1 MLQVIFRYTNEDDL
15 LPIINPI
22 LSRILLSL
30 KSKDFR
36 VVHQASSLLFM
47 SRSLLNCTSKIPL
60 KCPLLN
66 VIDTLHFLSTSF
78 WNEYIYYLICIFIR
92 QARTTA
98 TYAYKLILLQVKIAT
113 LDESQK
119 TEILKFEEE
128 KNKLFGWINDMS

>member
-1 MLQVIFRYTNEDDL
+1 MVAKDHSLVKTILSGFLKHWPKANSTKQLSFFEMLQVIFRYTNEDDL

-78 WNEYIYYLICIFIR
+78 WNEYIYCL
-92 QARTTA
+92 
-98 TYAYKLILLQVKIAT
+98 
-113 LDESQK
+113 
-119 TEILKFEEE
+119 
-128 KNKLFGWINDMS
+128 